1 MINFTQAYSLQKSGL
16 LRNPAKE
23 FGQMWFSPNGRLY
36 MIARLSEDGD
46 LCGVAMES
54 TDWKPLPEMDQ
65 FVYRA
70 TVADMLAVLQSRVG
84 VPYWWAVEKVR
95 KKDTPWECSLHEN
108 YEGPIHGF
116 FGRTPEEAC
125 VIGLLTSY
133 AKE

>member
-54 TDWKPLPEMDQ
+54 TDWKPLPEMDR

-70 TVADMLAVLQSRVG
+70 PVADMLAELQSRVG

-95 KKDTPWECSLHEN
+95 DTHTPWKCAMHESN
-108 YEGPIHGF
+108 IRTPEAF
-116 FGRTPEEAC
+116 FGKTPEEAC
-125 VIGLLTSY
+125 VIALTSLY
-133 AKE
+133 